1 MKEPDLSFFPAGPD
15 GLLRDFPSII
25 PESGWSSSRPELA
38 DERRLWHEGSGGRVR
53 VVILVKLYRANAQN
67 QVRATLEVSRTSPPG
82 TTATG
87 TVTHQV
93 PFLLPTLGLS
103 TYHLLIC

>member
-25 PESGWSSSRPELA
+25 LESGWSSSRPELA

-53 VVILVKLYRANAQN
+53 VVILVKLYRANVQN
-67 QVRATLEVSRTSPPG
+67 QVRAILEISRAASLG
-82 TTATG
+82 TIAA
-87 TVTHQV
+87 VTHQV

>member
-1 MKEPDLSFFPAGPD
+1 MKEPDLSFVPVSPN

-25 PESGWSSSRPELA
+25 LESGWVSTGPEPA
-38 DERRLWHEGSGGRVR
+38 DERTLWHEGSGGLVR

-103 TYHLLIC
+103 TYHLLI